1 MIMMV
6 MVLNKKPK
14 PGRAPP
20 IASWQERRH
29 DDDALMT
36 PTLSL
41 STPKWDQIWM
51 KIEGIAQNIEKKAQ
65 QTNRVHCTLI
75 SRFEISIVRDYL
87 SSTNIY

>member
-6 MVLNKKPK
+6 MVLNKTPK

-51 KIEGIAQNIEKKAQ
+51 KVEGIAQNIEKAQ
-65 QTNRVHCTLI
+65 QNNLFT
-75 SRFEISIVRDYL
+75 
-87 SSTNIY
+87 IYIDQPF

>member
-6 MVLNKKPK
+6 MVLNKTPK

-51 KIEGIAQNIEKKAQ
+51 KIEGIAQNIEKAQ
-65 QTNRVHCTLI
+65 QNNLCTI
-75 SRFEISIVRDYL
+75 YIDQPFWDFDIERL
-87 SSTNIY
+87 SFFY

>member
-1 MIMMV
+1 

-51 KIEGIAQNIEKKAQ
+51 KIEGIAQNIEKKHNKTICVSTTYIDQ
-65 QTNRVHCTLI
+65 PITDFDCER
-75 SRFEISIVRDYL
+75 L
-87 SSTNIY
+87 SFFY

>member
-6 MVLNKKPK
+6 MVLNKTPK

-51 KIEGIAQNIEKKAQ
+51 KIEGIAQNIETICVQ
-65 QTNRVHCTLI
+65 YTLI
-75 SRFEISIVRDYL
+75 SRFEISILRDYL